1 MNLAGIPTSPGRH
14 PRRTSP
20 FSRWRRGLVTMAILL
35 LDRWLQPPLPP
46 PPPPLPSPLATLSTL
61 PTSFVHSACHRYD
74 EPIAHSEKIFN
85 HASRT
90 RPVTVVVVEEKEGER
105 EKESDRPLTTAIPL
119 TDGERRSMAV
129 EVEPPRSTALPLP
142 LPSTSSSL
150 CQVRWNNKMPRITYS
165 KSMAPYLRRTNQ
177 SGWDLPPSTSDSD
190 PRVCTPGR
198 RVDESYGRR
207 TFRGRHFKQ
216 PHCRYQLI
224 LFSWMS
230 LLFLRHVSR
239 FQGIS
244 TFFLKLRR
252 CHFRRAKVEQV
263 SCLWIVQ
270 FR

>member
-105 EKESDRPLTTAIPL
+105 ERIGSPPHDRHPPYRWGTKVDGGGGRTAPFHC
-119 TDGERRSMAV
+119 
-129 EVEPPRSTALPLP
+129 PPSPSPVYLLLP
-142 LPSTSSSL
+142 LPST
-150 CQVRWNNKMPRITYS
+150 M
-165 KSMAPYLRRTNQ
+165 
-177 SGWDLPPSTSDSD
+177 
-190 PRVCTPGR
+190 
-198 RVDESYGRR
+198 E
-207 TFRGRHFKQ
+207 
-216 PHCRYQLI
+216 
-224 LFSWMS
+224 
-230 LLFLRHVSR
+230 
-239 FQGIS
+239 
-244 TFFLKLRR
+244 
-252 CHFRRAKVEQV
+252 
-263 SCLWIVQ
+263 
-270 FR
+270 